1 MPYRWQF
8 VTCWGISCFNMKKK
22 KHLIRVMVNTNYC
35 LTIHLF
41 NLCFMQPFFSNDQ
54 ILVLITFWKYGWRQA
69 AVLNRDPSCF
79 FTTDE
84 KLAGWIKQ
92 RARKLSDDFMRDNAR
107 KRHQAA
113 ALFQPNISL
122 FFFFISAVAKSLTS
136 QIYETKLPVV
146 LLTFSPEWH
155 RSFGVLVDV
164 NRFLGRYQFADCNGN
179 SVAQL

>member
-1 MPYRWQF
+1 MLRYQLF
-8 VTCWGISCFNMKKK
+8 QYEKKK
-22 KHLIRVMVNTNYC
+22 STLRVMVNTNYC
-35 LTIHLF
+35 LKIHLS
-41 NLCFMQPFFSNDQ
+41 NLYVLCSQFFFPNDQ
-54 ILVLITFWKYGWRQA
+54 ILALITFWKYGWRQA

-122 FFFFISAVAKSLTS
+122 FFFSFFFISAVAKSLTS